1 MNLGQI
7 PKLRETGNFTS
18 SHPQALGTSPNFTL
32 VRLPT
37 RNFDLNEDVSV
48 KLSLPERF
56 FVMMEEP
63 TSSFAGVLVS
73 SLAWNCSIG

>member
-1 MNLGQI
+1 MFQLYVA
-7 PKLRETGNFTS
+7 LETV
-18 SHPQALGTSPNFTL
+18 

-63 TSSFAGVLVS
+63 TSSFAGVVVS
-73 SLAWNCSIG
+73 SLAWNCSIGCPNMSWNIEHSVVSWDVICL